1 MRLSKIIS
9 VFLHPIFMP
18 IIALYVSLKLIPNIG
33 FSITAYLNFIYLT
46 LLICTIILP
55 LISMLFLIKKKLIS
69 SLEMSSHQERSIP
82 LLITSIYM
90 AYAYYNLAEI
100 LVLAPVLKAE
110 LFGGIII
117 LVVASIISKYWKI
130 SLHMLGVGG
139 FFGVIFSLNTL
150 FGGLTQAIIL
160 SILFSGILGVAR
172 INEKAHNRLQIYIGF
187 IIGFLIEVISILF
200 F

>member
-1 MRLSKIIS
+1 MSLSKIIS

-18 IIALYVSLKLIPNIG
+18 IIALYLSLKLIPSIG
-33 FSITAYLNFIYLT
+33 FSIRPYLNFIYLT

-55 LISMLFLIKKKLIS
+55 VISILFLIKKKLVS

-82 LLITSIYM
+82 LLITSIYV

-100 LVLAPVLKAE
+100 LTLAPVLKAE
-110 LFGGIII
+110 LFGAIII
-117 LVVASIISKYWKI
+117 LIVASFISKYWKI

-139 FFGVIFSLNTL
+139 VFGVIFSLNTL
-150 FGGLTQAIIL
+150 FGGLTQVIII
-160 SILFSGILGVAR
+160 SILCSGILGVAR
-172 INEKAHNRLQIYIGF
+172 INEKAHNHLQIYIGF
-187 IIGFLIEVISILF
+187 VIGFLIEVVSVLF